1 LTRCGDVQSFPLE
14 SEGTPVNVI
23 HVVEAEHRSIE
34 RLFDRFERAARA
46 GDPRQEA
53 ELARELVREISQHAA
68 VEEQVLYPALQRAG
82 LTAERLDALED
93 HHATKLALSELQA
106 LTPAAERFVAK
117 VHVVAK
123 ALRLHMQEE
132 ESAVLPRLGEE
143 VGPDELER
151 MGGEFE
157 ALRRAAPTRPHPASP
172 DVPPANLFVN
182 AAASL
187 VDRLRDALED
197 GRRRLRTTAQLLVV
211 SAVRAGRDAAGRT
224 RQNGK
229 LLVAQAREG
238 GERALERT
246 RVLGVEVLQGA
257 ADTGQGVAKKIEQR
271 SALAARELSQRA
283 KAPRAR
289 KAAGKRRNKAAAARR

>member
-1 LTRCGDVQSFPLE
+1 MDVTQ
-14 SEGTPVNVI
+14 I
-23 HVVEAEHRSIE
+23 IEADHRSIE
-34 RLFDRFERAARA
+34 RLLDRFERAARA
-46 GDPRQEA
+46 DDARLEG
-53 ELARELVREISQHAA
+53 ELARALVREISQHAA

-82 LTAERLDALED
+82 LSAERLDALED

-123 ALRLHMQEE
+123 SLRLHMQEE
-132 ESAVLPRLGEE
+132 EATVLPRLREE
-143 VGPDELER
+143 IPAEELER
-151 MGGEFE
+151 MGAEFE
-157 ALRRAAPTRPHPASP
+157 VLQRSAPTRPHPASP
-172 DVPPANLFVN
+172 DAPPANLFAN

-187 VDRLRDALED
+187 VDRLRDAVDD
-197 GRRRLRTTAQLLVV
+197 GRRRVRTTAQLLVM

-238 GERALERT
+238 GERALQRT

-257 ADTGQGVAKKIEQR
+257 AETGQDVADRIEQR
-271 SALAARELSQRA
+271 TASAARDLSRGT
-283 KAPRAR
+283 KRPRAR
-289 KAAGKRRNKAAAARR
+289 RGHEAAGRGRRR